1 MDLRRLFLPSLP
13 VLALVAVACF
23 TDPVFPGEQVLGTFR
38 FDATLDRSRT
48 TCTGQTGEPVQLSD
62 AGVLRFS
69 GTWSRKG
76 DGGTGFLTVQD
87 FARSAEYEGQR
98 AVSRHRVTVT
108 PATFPNCGTA
118 CEGSQIEETLDTL
131 LLSSSQDELIGR
143 NCSGLVDGGVPE
155 DGGAQVP
162 GPTPNGYDVQR
173 ACGTL
178 TDEFIPGTKNCTC
191 TKGCRA
197 VYTVEGVRVD

>member
-1 MDLRRLFLPSLP
+1 MNLRRLFLPSLP

-23 TDPVFPGEQVLGTFR
+23 SDPVPVLGTFR

-48 TCTGQTGEPVQLSD
+48 TCTGQTGEPVQLGD
-62 AGVLRFS
+62 AGVLRFT
-69 GTWSRKG
+69 GTFSSKG

-87 FARSAEYEGQR
+87 FSRNAEYEGQR
-98 AVSRHRVTVT
+98 VVSRHRVA
-108 PATFPNCGTA
+108 ATFQDCGTG
-118 CEGSQIEETLDTL
+118 CEGSQIDETLDTL

-155 DGGAQVP
+155 DGGAQPP

-178 TDEFIPGTKNCTC
+178 TDEFIPGTTNCTC
-191 TKGCRA
+191 TKACRA

>member
-1 MDLRRLFLPSLP
+1 MHLQRLVLLFLPAM
-13 VLALVAVACF
+13 ALVAVACLS
-23 TDPVFPGEQVLGTFR
+23 TETVFPGEQVLGTFR

-62 AGVLRFS
+62 AGVLSFQGTFS
-69 GTWSRKG
+69 RN
-76 DGGTGFLTVQD
+76 DGGTGFLTVQG
-87 FARSAEYEGQR
+87 FSRGAEYSGQR
-98 AVSRHRVTVT
+98 VVSTHTV
-108 PATFPNCGTA
+108 AAAFSGCGA
-118 CEGSQIEETLDTL
+118 GCEGSKITETLDTI

-143 NCSGLVDGGVPE
+143 NCLGLVDGGVPE
-155 DGGAQVP
+155 DGGAQPP

-197 VYTVEGVRVD
+197 VYTVEGVRGN